1 MQGLAHFCEHM
12 ILLGS
17 DKYPEENAYSKF
29 INEHGGFC
37 NAYTSAEETSFVF
50 DLAPEHLGEA
60 LDIFSTLFVSPRFTE
75 GSIEREV
82 NAVEAEHEK
91 NLSSDLRRL
100 IQLDKT
106 MSSTEHDY
114 CKFSTGNRVTLLE
127 EPKSKNIIVRNELLK
142 FHSTYYSANLMGV
155 TLLGK
160 ESLDEMEAK
169 FTPMFAS
176 IKDNNVEPRVWST
189 SPWTSDFLQKKIY
202 MTPVKDIHE
211 LHVFWPIADYT
222 EHYKSRPSGYLGH
235 LLGHEASGS
244 LLSTLKNL
252 SLANELSA
260 GTYRP
265 ATGFACFLLRLTLT
279 ERGVGIFLK
288 FIRQPSTIVNF
299 EIDFLLFSNSD
310 NVDEIITMIFQYIAM
325 VRQSGIQEWIF
336 NEDRDLEA
344 LRFRF
349 KGKENPYQYVATLS
363 SRLFLYPPEDV
374 LSASYLLTEFRPD
387 LIEEIL
393 SCLVPDRLR
402 CFIVSPKVS
411 SRCTLKEHYY
421 GTNFGYESI
430 PDQLIEFKSEF
441 YSTCY
446 SQNWK
451 NCGLREDFHLPRPNP
466 YVPFDFTLK
475 TEIKAGETDEG
486 VSPKLL
492 RQEQGSRLWFKEDK
506 EHKLPKVFVNFNLI
520 SPFWCQDPVVDLL
533 YQLFVSV
540 LADSINEEVYL
551 GSLAGMYFS
560 ITPSAPAIRITFS
573 GFNHKM
579 PLFVDKLLYQLMSF
593 RKPDENRFACLL
605 ADLEQRVNNF
615 ATLTTYEQA
624 DGHLASVIY
633 DRVWTFAERQAAL
646 KELTYDELVNF
657 IPSFLSRVFIET
669 LVYGNAL
676 PVEAQRY
683 HDIILKYASELGGRH
698 PPVAA
703 IPCLSREIILPYG
716 KSHVYIQPN
725 LHQPSSAILIYLQCA
740 TNNTADN
747 ALHRLFVQ
755 VFSESAF
762 NKLRTEKQLGYVV
775 SLGWHRSSSMQG
787 VRILI
792 QSKLHPKDLDF
803 HIETFLASIDELLEN
818 LTPEEFR
825 CHVESV
831 ISALLEKPKK
841 MNQQNTRYWSQIVHQ
856 TYDFEQ
862 NKKEAEHLST
872 VNQRHL
878 VEFYRTHIHAESAR
892 RRKLAIHVVSAS
904 ADKPSCENSD
914 NVIIISNPTQFKRT
928 SPLAALVKSA
938 WNFEEKVCDA

>member
-1 MQGLAHFCEHM
+1 M

-50 DLAPEHLGEA
+50 DLAPEHLGAA
-60 LDIFSTLFVSPRFTE
+60 LDIFATLFVSPRFTE

-100 IQLDKT
+100 IQLDKA
-106 MSSTEHDY
+106 MSSSDHDY
-114 CKFSTGNRVTLLE
+114 CKFSTGNRVTPLE
-127 EPKSKNIIVRNELLK
+127 EPRSKNIIVRDELVK
-142 FHSTYYSANLMGV
+142 FHSNYYSANLMGV

-160 ESLDEMEAK
+160 ESLDEMEVK
-169 FTPMFAS
+169 FTPLFAS
-176 IKDNNVEPRVWST
+176 IKNKNVEPRVWPA
-189 SPWTSDFLQKKIY
+189 SPWTDAFLQKKIY
-202 MTPVKDIHE
+202 MTPVKDVHE
-211 LHVFWPIADYT
+211 LHIFWPIADYT

-252 SLANELSA
+252 GLANELSA

-279 ERGVGIFLK
+279 ERG
-288 FIRQPSTIVNF
+288 
-299 EIDFLLFSNSD
+299 IDC
-310 NVDEIITMIFQYIAM
+310 VDEIITMIFQYIAM
-325 VRQSGIQEWIF
+325 VKQSGIQEWIF

-374 LSASYLLTEFRPD
+374 LSASYLLTEYRPD

-393 SCLVPDRLR
+393 SCLVPDRFR
-402 CFIVSPKVS
+402 CFIVSPKVAN
-411 SRCTLKEHYY
+411 RCTLKEHFY
-421 GTNFGYESI
+421 GTMFGCESI
-430 PDQLIEFKSEF
+430 HDLLIDK
-441 YSTCY
+441 
-446 SQNWK
+446 WR
-451 NCGLREDFHLPRPNP
+451 NCGLRDDFHLPRPNP

-475 TEIKAGETDEG
+475 TELKEDDTDEG
-486 VSPKLL
+486 ASPRLL
-492 RQEQGSRLWFKEDK
+492 RQDQGSRLWFKEDK

-520 SPFWCQDPVVDLL
+520 SPFWCQDPVIDLL

-551 GSLAGMYFS
+551 GSLAGIYFS
-560 ITPSAPAIRITFS
+560 ITPSAPAIRMTFS

-579 PLFVDKLLYQLMSF
+579 PLFVDKILYQLMSF
-593 RKPDENRFACLL
+593 RKPDENRFTCLL

-633 DRVWTFAERQAAL
+633 DRVWTFSERQAAL
-646 KELTYDELVNF
+646 KELTYDGLVNF
-657 IPSFLSRVFIET
+657 IPCFLSRVFIET

-683 HDIILKYASELGGRH
+683 HDLIIKYASELGGRR

-716 KSHVYIQPN
+716 KSLVYTQPN
-725 LHQPSSAILIYLQCA
+725 PHQPSSAILLYFQCA
-740 TNNTADN
+740 ANNTADN

-755 VFSESAF
+755 VFSEPAF
-762 NKLRTEKQLGYVV
+762 TKLRTEKQLGYVV

-787 VRILI
+787 VRVLI
-792 QSKLHPKDLDF
+792 QSKLHPQDLDV
-803 HIETFLASIDELLEN
+803 HIENFLASAGDLLEN

-825 CHVESV
+825 CHLESV

-856 TYDFEQ
+856 TYDFDQ
-862 NKKEAEHLST
+862 NKKEAEHLQT
-872 VNQRHL
+872 VSQRHL
-878 VEFYRTHIHAESAR
+878 IEFYRSHIHAEAPR
-892 RRKLAIHVVSAS
+892 RRKLAIHVVSSS
-904 ADKPSCENSD
+904 AEKSSCENADDS
-914 NVIIISNPTQFKRT
+914 IIITNPSQFKRT

-938 WNFEEKVCDA
+938 WNFEEQVCNA